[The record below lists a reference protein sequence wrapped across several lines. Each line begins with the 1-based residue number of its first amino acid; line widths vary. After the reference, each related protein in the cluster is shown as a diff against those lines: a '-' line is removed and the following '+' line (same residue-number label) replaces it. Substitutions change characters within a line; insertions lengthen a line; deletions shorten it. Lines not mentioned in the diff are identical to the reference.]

1 MQVQPLF
8 IRFNKPFMVAP
19 EVYVMPS
26 PAGKLGRPG
35 AYWDRS
41 GNVVRDWTTDQALPE
56 YEGRCMV
63 YLDIQG
69 PVFMN
74 TYLHNGK
81 RCWEVGEKITR

>member
-1 MQVQPLF
+1 M
-8 IRFNKPFMVAP
+8 A
-19 EVYVMPS
+19 S
-26 PAGKLGRPG
+26 PAARVGRPH

-41 GNVVRDWTTDQALPE
+41 ANVVRDWKTDQALPD

-74 TYLHNGK
+74 TYLRNGE
-81 RCWEVGEKITR
+81 RCWDTSE

>member
-1 MQVQPLF
+1 
-8 IRFNKPFMVAP
+8 
-19 EVYVMPS
+19 
-26 PAGKLGRPG
+26 
-35 AYWDRS
+35 
-41 GNVVRDWTTDQALPE
+41 VRDWTTDQALPE